1 MVAKPI
7 AEIDAEEFAF
17 SKWLNSNA
25 LMDDFL
31 SEAEEH
37 KADMARQSAR
47 LPKKQPASKRVP
59 AREKYRTSVVA
70 LITKENST
78 HC

>member
-1 MVAKPI
+1 MANI
-7 AEIDAEEFAF
+7 AYAATVSAVHSVAF

-37 KADMARQSAR
+37 KAGMARQNTP
-47 LPKKQPASKRVP
+47 LPKKQPVLKPVP
-59 AREKYRTSVVA
+59 AHAKTSNPRWRA
-70 LITKENST
+70 S
-78 HC
+78 H